1 VIINFRSFNYS
12 IILTDWLLFNR
23 WGYVLCPFRWVLV
36 VSMSQR
42 PFLILTLFLCS
53 LIAPLTISP
62 TFSASAED
70 VVVCCDSETVE
81 LHLLGS
87 SSAGSLTPFAQKLAD
102 VSQTATIAN
111 AVTSEEEVGVWTL
124 ESVWTGAYPTDVWE
138 LSIPYEVSNA
148 GGAQINASVTITAG
162 STTIGEAFTSPGSS
176 FLTGTGTLEFDID
189 VDQGVLSNP
198 IKVELTARTVI
209 FSVPAGDAKLELK
222 WGSSDDDATLTATIP
237 LLELKLLDPEIEGS
251 DVYLPLIIDS
261 PWGMDTLA
269 HSESVVMK
277 VNGIV
282 LGGDPI
288 ETRVGDA
295 VRITWT
301 WGDASG
307 GIESINVEVIFNLQ
321 TTGPTLSG
329 STTFEIETFDTGGG
343 TGSYYPPDEP
353 LRTNGDGSPLHITA
367 SAELESTNGKL
378 KLSRVTHIEVDGE
391 MAFWMRWGMDHIGDD
406 NPELSPVLSH
416 FNAGAVGDA
425 ERVSRFIEPVEI
437 DEFERQLSNLAT
449 VYLASGMAIDAE
461 DLLGTFKNFET
472 IGIELDLHGQDAVVN
487 HPLTLTFTTT
497 EYLEDGARI
506 DLIRSFIVVQPAPIW
521 DDYKLELSGKTTA
534 TTSFS
539 AATLRESNDLTFTH
553 SRLPWGEVLS
563 LEGKNIPQDE
573 DFTLSANPTSS
584 PVHSPAPL
592 FVLVVTAFLA
602 GWWIAI
608 RMTAKRHRRWLYG
621 ESVLILVVAAIHYFA
636 FPPVFVAGSIV
647 AVIVIWWF
655 TAIIS
660 PRRLNIA
667 EMDEIVVPTIP
678 CPACATDNPVESD
691 ERPYRFPC
699 TGCGRVIKLVA

>member
-1 VIINFRSFNYS
+1 
-12 IILTDWLLFNR
+12 
-23 WGYVLCPFRWVLV
+23 
-36 VSMSQR
+36 M
-42 PFLILTLFLCS
+42 
-53 LIAPLTISP
+53 APLAISP
-62 TFSASAED
+62 AFSASAED
-70 VVVCCDSETVE
+70 VVVCCDPETVD

-87 SSAGSLTPFAQKLAD
+87 SSAGSLSPFAQKLAD
-102 VSQTATIAN
+102 ISQTATIAN

-124 ESVWTGAYPTDVWE
+124 NSVWTGAYPSAVWQ

-148 GGAQINASVTITAG
+148 GGAQINASVTVTAG

-176 FLTGTGTLEFDID
+176 FLAQGTGTLEFDID
-189 VDQGVLSNP
+189 VEQGVLSNP
-198 IKVELTARTVI
+198 IKVELTARTVV

-237 LLELKLLDPEIEGS
+237 LLELKLLEPEIEGS
-251 DVYLPLIIDS
+251 DVYLPLVIDS
-261 PWGMDTLA
+261 AWGMETLA
-269 HSESVVMK
+269 HSESIEMR
-277 VNGIV
+277 VNGIA
-282 LGGDPI
+282 LNGDPI
-288 ETRVGDA
+288 ETSVGDA

-301 WGDASG
+301 WDGASG
-307 GIESINVEVIFNLQ
+307 GTESINVEVIFNLQ

-353 LRTNGDGSPLHITA
+353 LRTNGDGSPLIITA
-367 SAELESTNGKL
+367 SAELESVNGKL
-378 KLSRVTHIEVDGE
+378 KLSRVTNIEVDGE

-425 ERVSRFIEPVEI
+425 ERVSRFIEPVEV
-437 DEFERQLSNLAT
+437 DEFERQLSNLKT

-461 DLLGTFKNFET
+461 DLLGSFKNFET

-497 EYLEDGARI
+497 EYIEDGARI

-521 DDYKLELSGKTTA
+521 DDYELKLTGKTTA

-539 AATLRESNDLTFTH
+539 VAALRESNDLTFTH

-563 LEGKNIPQDE
+563 LEGENIPQDE
-573 DFTLSANPTSS
+573 DFTLSINPTSS
-584 PVHSPAPL
+584 PIDSPAPL
-592 FVLVVTAFLA
+592 FVLVITAFLA
-602 GWWIAI
+602 GWWLAL

-621 ESVLILVVAAIHYFA
+621 ESVLIPVVAAIHYFA
-636 FPPVFVAGSIV
+636 FPPIFVAGSV
-647 AVIVIWWF
+647 VTVITIWWF

-660 PRRLNIA
+660 PRRLNI
-667 EMDEIVVPTIP
+667 DEIDETIVPTIP
-678 CPACATDNPVESD
+678 CPACETSNPVESD

>member
-1 VIINFRSFNYS
+1 
-12 IILTDWLLFNR
+12 
-23 WGYVLCPFRWVLV
+23 
-36 VSMSQR
+36 M
-42 PFLILTLFLCS
+42 
-53 LIAPLTISP
+53 APLAISP
-62 TFSASAED
+62 AFSASAED
-70 VVVCCDSETVE
+70 VVVCCDPETVD

-87 SSAGSLTPFAQKLAD
+87 SSAGSLSPFAQKLAD
-102 VSQTATIAN
+102 ISQTATIAN

-124 ESVWTGAYPTDVWE
+124 ESVWTGAYPSAVWQ

-148 GGAQINASVTITAG
+148 GGAQINASVTVTAG

-176 FLTGTGTLEFDID
+176 FLAQGTGTLEFDID
-189 VDQGVLSNP
+189 VEQGVLSNP
-198 IKVELTARTVI
+198 IKVELTARTVV

-237 LLELKLLDPEIEGS
+237 LLELKLLEPEIEGS
-251 DVYLPLIIDS
+251 DVYLPLVIDS
-261 PWGMDTLA
+261 AWGMETLA
-269 HSESVVMK
+269 HSESIEMR
-277 VNGIV
+277 VNGIA
-282 LGGDPI
+282 LNGDPI
-288 ETRVGDA
+288 ETSVGDA

-301 WGDASG
+301 WDGASG
-307 GIESINVEVIFNLQ
+307 GTESINVEVIFNLQ
-321 TTGPTLSG
+321 TAGPTLSG

-353 LRTNGDGSPLHITA
+353 LRTNGDGSPLIITA
-367 SAELESTNGKL
+367 SAELESVNGKL
-378 KLSRVTHIEVDGE
+378 KLSRVTNIEVDGE

-425 ERVSRFIEPVEI
+425 ERVSRFIEPVEV
-437 DEFERQLSNLAT
+437 DEFERQLSNLKT

-461 DLLGTFKNFET
+461 DLLGSFKNFET

-497 EYLEDGARI
+497 EYIEDGARI

-521 DDYKLELSGKTTA
+521 DDYELKLTGKTTA
-534 TTSFS
+534 TTSLS
-539 AATLRESNDLTFTH
+539 VAALRESNDLTFTH

-563 LEGKNIPQDE
+563 LEGENIPQDE
-573 DFTLSANPTSS
+573 DFTLSINPTSS
-584 PVHSPAPL
+584 PIDSPAPL
-592 FVLVVTAFLA
+592 FVLVITAFLA
-602 GWWIAI
+602 GWWLAL

-621 ESVLILVVAAIHYFA
+621 ESVLIPVVAAIHYFA
-636 FPPVFVAGSIV
+636 FPPIFVAGSV
-647 AVIVIWWF
+647 VTVITIWWF

-660 PRRLNIA
+660 PRRLNI
-667 EMDEIVVPTIP
+667 DEIDETIVPTIP
-678 CPACATDNPVESD
+678 CPACETSNPVESD

>member
-1 VIINFRSFNYS
+1 
-12 IILTDWLLFNR
+12 
-23 WGYVLCPFRWVLV
+23 
-36 VSMSQR
+36 M
-42 PFLILTLFLCS
+42 
-53 LIAPLTISP
+53 APLAISP
-62 TFSASAED
+62 AFSASAED
-70 VVVCCDSETVE
+70 VVVCCEPETVD

-87 SSAGSLTPFAQKLAD
+87 SSAGSLSPFAQKLAD
-102 VSQTATIAN
+102 ISQTATIAN

-124 ESVWTGAYPTDVWE
+124 NSVWTGAYPSAVWQ

-148 GGAQINASVTITAG
+148 GGAQINASVTVTAG

-176 FLTGTGTLEFDID
+176 FLAQGTGTLEFDID
-189 VDQGVLSNP
+189 VEQGVLSNP
-198 IKVELTARTVI
+198 IKVELTARTVV

-237 LLELKLLDPEIEGS
+237 LLELKLLEPEIEGS
-251 DVYLPLIIDS
+251 DVYLPLVIDS
-261 PWGMDTLA
+261 AWGMETLA
-269 HSESVVMK
+269 HSESIEMR
-277 VNGIV
+277 VNGIA
-282 LGGDPI
+282 LNGDPI
-288 ETRVGDA
+288 ETSVGDA

-301 WGDASG
+301 WDGASG
-307 GIESINVEVIFNLQ
+307 GTESINVEVIFNLQ

-353 LRTNGDGSPLHITA
+353 LRTNGDGSPLIITA
-367 SAELESTNGKL
+367 SAELESVNGKL
-378 KLSRVTHIEVDGE
+378 KLSRVTNIEVDGE

-425 ERVSRFIEPVEI
+425 ERVSRFIEPVEV
-437 DEFERQLSNLAT
+437 DEFERQLSNLKT

-461 DLLGTFKNFET
+461 DLLGSFKNFET

-497 EYLEDGARI
+497 EYIEDGARI

-521 DDYKLELSGKTTA
+521 DDYELKLTGKTTA

-539 AATLRESNDLTFTH
+539 VAALRESNDLTFKH

-573 DFTLSANPTSS
+573 DFTLSINPTSS
-584 PVHSPAPL
+584 PIDSPAPL
-592 FVLVVTAFLA
+592 FVLVITAFLA
-602 GWWIAI
+602 GWWLAL

-621 ESVLILVVAAIHYFA
+621 ESVLIPVVAAIHYFA
-636 FPPVFVAGSIV
+636 FPPIFVAGSV
-647 AVIVIWWF
+647 VTVITIWWF

-660 PRRLNIA
+660 PRRLNI
-667 EMDEIVVPTIP
+667 DEIDETIVPTIP
-678 CPACATDNPVESD
+678 CPACETSNPVESD

>member
-1 VIINFRSFNYS
+1 
-12 IILTDWLLFNR
+12 
-23 WGYVLCPFRWVLV
+23 
-36 VSMSQR
+36 M
-42 PFLILTLFLCS
+42 
-53 LIAPLTISP
+53 APLAISP
-62 TFSASAED
+62 AFSASAED
-70 VVVCCDSETVE
+70 VVVCCDPETVD

-87 SSAGSLTPFAQKLAD
+87 SSAGSLSPFAQKLAD
-102 VSQTATIAN
+102 ISQTATIAN

-124 ESVWTGAYPTDVWE
+124 NSVWTGAYPSAVWQ

-148 GGAQINASVTITAG
+148 GGAQINASVTVTAG

-176 FLTGTGTLEFDID
+176 FLAQGTGTLEFDID
-189 VDQGVLSNP
+189 VEQGVLSNP
-198 IKVELTARTVI
+198 IKVELTARTVV

-237 LLELKLLDPEIEGS
+237 LLELKLLEPEIEGS
-251 DVYLPLIIDS
+251 DVYLPLVIDS
-261 PWGMDTLA
+261 AWGMETLA
-269 HSESVVMK
+269 HSESIEMR
-277 VNGIV
+277 VNGIA
-282 LGGDPI
+282 LNGDPI
-288 ETRVGDA
+288 ETSVGDA

-301 WGDASG
+301 WDGASG
-307 GIESINVEVIFNLQ
+307 GTESINVEVIFNLQ

-353 LRTNGDGSPLHITA
+353 LRTNGDGSPLIITA
-367 SAELESTNGKL
+367 SAELESVNGKL
-378 KLSRVTHIEVDGE
+378 KLSRVTNIEVDGE

-425 ERVSRFIEPVEI
+425 ERVSRFIEPVEV
-437 DEFERQLSNLAT
+437 DEFERQLSNLKT

-461 DLLGTFKNFET
+461 DLLGSFKNFET

-497 EYLEDGARI
+497 EYIEDGARI

-521 DDYKLELSGKTTA
+521 DDYELNLTGKTTA

-539 AATLRESNDLTFTH
+539 VAALRESNDLTFTH

-563 LEGKNIPQDE
+563 LEGENIPQDE
-573 DFTLSANPTSS
+573 DFTLSINPTSS
-584 PVHSPAPL
+584 PIDSPAPL
-592 FVLVVTAFLA
+592 FVLVITAFLA
-602 GWWIAI
+602 GWWLAL

-621 ESVLILVVAAIHYFA
+621 ESVLIPVVAAIHYFA
-636 FPPVFVAGSIV
+636 FPPIFVAGSV
-647 AVIVIWWF
+647 VTVITIWWF

-660 PRRLNIA
+660 PRRLNI
-667 EMDEIVVPTIP
+667 DEIDETIVPTIP
-678 CPACATDNPVESD
+678 CPACETSNPVESD